1 MQRSFSPDSL
11 FDEDNDDPPVATR
24 TCPPIPG
31 LYIFPDLL
39 PPDIAS
45 KFQHLHLQTQV
56 SKSQCYFFFTLGQTL
71 CDIAKEDIFAGG
83 TRDQVMLFEAPNNDT
98 SDSSLPGYIHR
109 LLSTLSSLLS
119 SDTHTLPPHLHHLLF
134 SQPLSRQAII
144 NLYPAGTGITP
155 HIDLVGRYADGVVG
169 CSVIG
174 GCVMTFSK
182 ASQSQSQNQS
192 QSEENQ
198 EQGRHDVYLPPRSVY
213 ILSGPARWDWTHGIE
228 ARSEDVV
235 ERKPRHG
242 PRPKCEFEK
251 QEMEME
257 TETILRDL
265 RLSITFRWLRP
276 GANVLS

>member
-1 MQRSFSPDSL
+1 MTIRPSQHAHVLPYPDCTSFPISCPRISPVSFSTS
-11 FDEDNDDPPVATR
+11 T
-24 TCPPIPG
+24 
-31 LYIFPDLL
+31 
-39 PPDIAS
+39 S
-45 KFQHLHLQTQV
+45 KLKYPNLNG
-56 SKSQCYFFFTLGQTL
+56 YFFFILGQTV
-71 CDIAKEDIFAGG
+71 CDIAKADIFAGG
-83 TRDQVMLFEAPNNDT
+83 TRDQVMLFEAPNDDR

-109 LLSTLSSLLS
+109 LLSTLSSLVS

-182 ASQSQSQNQS
+182 ASQSQSQSQS
-192 QSEENQ
+192 QSEENR
-198 EQGRHDVYLPPRSVY
+198 EERRHDVYLPPRSVY

-242 PRPKCEFEK
+242 PRPNCEFEK
-251 QEMEME
+251 QEIEME

-265 RLSITFRWLRP
+265 RLSITFRWLKP